1 MVDENEQENPKP
13 LFGKFDFSFEDI
25 MVAKKKGAAI
35 PGQKRTH
42 KEMVMSS
49 TTTSV
54 VKGQLVGKR

>member
-1 MVDENEQENPKP
+1 